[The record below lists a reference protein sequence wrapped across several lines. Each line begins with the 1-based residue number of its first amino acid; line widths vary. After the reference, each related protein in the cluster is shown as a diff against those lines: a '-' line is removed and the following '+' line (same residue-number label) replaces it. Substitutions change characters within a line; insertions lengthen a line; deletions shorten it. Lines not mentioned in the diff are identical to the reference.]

1 MKSLKLTPFVF
12 LAFILFS
19 CSNDDSP
26 SPVNEEEVITT
37 VTVTLV
43 NGSNTII
50 LKSQDLDG
58 NGPNSPVVT
67 VSGNLDANS
76 TYLGTIEFLN
86 ELENPA
92 EDITLEIKEEGVDHQ
107 IFYQLANSLGSFS
120 YDDVDDNGDP
130 IGVEFTLST
139 GNAGSGTLTV
149 TLRHEPNKDASG
161 VSSGDIT
168 NAGGSTD
175 AQINFPITVSL

>member
-1 MKSLKLTPFVF
+1 MKSLKLTLFVF

>member
-86 ELENPA
+86 ELQNPA